1 MGTITLKKLQEHAI
15 GNTFIETGS
24 QEGWTFPVAK
34 EHGFTRII
42 GIELHEPSY
51 NFSLEKFGNTE
62 GLEVYLGESPDIL
75 AELCPKLTEP
85 ATFWLDAH
93 ATNSFVSPELTGGKY
108 GRCPLIQ
115 ELRSIALSPCKEHII
130 LIDDVRLFNTHDWD
144 FLKIEQIFPEIY
156 KINPR
161 YRITY
166 INGEDDGTFPNDIL
180 VAKI

>member
-34 EHGFTRII
+34 KYGFTRII

-93 ATNSFVSPELTGGKY
+93 ASGPNLPGGKY
-108 GRCPLIQ
+108 GICPLLQ
-115 ELRSIALSPCKEHII
+115 ELQSIDLSPCKTHTV
-130 LIDDVRLFNTHDWD
+130 LVDDIRLFGTDEWD
-144 FLKIEQIFPEIY
+144 KLSLSEFLDEIY
-156 KINPR
+156 KINSA
-161 YRITY
+161 YKIIY
-166 INGEDDGTFPNDIL
+166 IDGEDDGTFPNDIL